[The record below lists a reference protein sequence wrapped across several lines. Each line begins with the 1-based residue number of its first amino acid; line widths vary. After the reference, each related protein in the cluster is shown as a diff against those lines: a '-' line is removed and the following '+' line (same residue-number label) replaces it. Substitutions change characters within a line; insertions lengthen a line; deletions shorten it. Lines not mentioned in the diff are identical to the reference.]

1 MLEHY
6 GEFITVWN
14 KNKISNSLV
23 KYDYTPYEFGR
34 NKQGYL
40 VSISTD
46 NDTLNANYVVDISKL
61 DNEGKKWLS
70 KCKSAYLTYKH
81 VERIV
86 QNIYFGSDTAP
97 SSTLSVNN
105 VVIDKTIRKMPN
117 EEVRDFLA
125 QKENTISGKS
135 FLF

>member
-1 MLEHY
+1 M
-6 GEFITVWN
+6 
-14 KNKISNSLV
+14 
-23 KYDYTPYEFGR
+23 
-34 NKQGYL
+34 
-40 VSISTD
+40 
-46 NDTLNANYVVDISKL
+46 
-61 DNEGKKWLS
+61 S
-70 KCKSAYLTYKH
+70 KCKSAHLTYKH